1 VSLHRVIRILPVLML
16 AAATPL
22 LAQGASAVQLAPPS
36 NLRLEIAAQ
45 AGWLGVS
52 SPEIA
57 SWNERYDAG
66 AGVLSAGYYLTPNLR
81 LEVGLAQ
88 SGSGRFYS
96 NQAIEV
102 PDAAYQQ
109 YVSDYHTLS
118 ATTMSPAVSYRFLE
132 NRWVHP
138 FLSGGAHVMRE
149 THRMER
155 ARQAIPLRAGGSL
168 IVPASNATVTT
179 VRTRPFAGGGADFFV
194 SERAFIRT
202 ELQLAPDAN
211 GVRTRWTAGVG
222 VNF

>member
-1 VSLHRVIRILPVLML
+1 MSLHHPIRIFPALML

-22 LAQGASAVQLAPPS
+22 LAQGASAVQLTPPS
-36 NLRLEIAAQ
+36 DLRLEIAAQ

-52 SPEIA
+52 SPDIT

-66 AGVLSAGYYLTPNLR
+66 AGVLSAGYYFTPNLK
-81 LEVGLAQ
+81 LEIGLAQ

-102 PDAAYQQ
+102 PGAAYQQ
-109 YVSDYHTLS
+109 YGSDYHTLT
-118 ATTMSPAVSYRFLE
+118 ATTVSPAVSYRFLE

-138 FLSGGAHVMRE
+138 FLSGGVHVMRE
-149 THRMER
+149 THRLER
-155 ARQAIPLRAGGSL
+155 ARQAIPLRTGGSQ
-168 IVPASNATVTT
+168 IVPASSATTTT
-179 VRTRPFAGGGADFFV
+179 VRARPFAGGGADFFV

-202 ELQLAPDAN
+202 ELQIAPDAD